1 MDDGKIYEIEK
12 DEKNFL
18 HIDEQ
23 DKDRLDFIAITL
35 AAWLYLKRMKQTELF
50 WISSRALCRMPWL
63 GHQIEAAYSSLGHT
77 RVLERKF

>member
-1 MDDGKIYEIEK
+1 MVDMKSDYQTLQLNGLVKMDDGKIYEIEK

-35 AAWLYLKRMKQTELF
+35 AA
-50 WISSRALCRMPWL
+50 
-63 GHQIEAAYSSLGHT
+63 
-77 RVLERKF
+77 